1 MKGVAPRAKAGSG
14 GAAAGHRGSG
24 LASRDRILVAAAEV
38 ARERGVTGATVAAV
52 CTRSGLPV
60 SSLYW
65 HFTDKDALFAEVV
78 KTSFARW
85 LAESPGWT
93 DQSGDI
99 LEHVGDLL
107 RATEETLRRRPS
119 FMNIGMQVLLESGEE
134 TQQTRQAYLD
144 VRAQAQTMMTVW
156 LERALA
162 ELGDPQLTA
171 DVAVLFRALSDGLV
185 VAGEAFDDFD
195 ASETIDLFVPM
206 IQAVLR
212 QALATGGRP

>member
-1 MKGVAPRAKAGSG
+1 MGPVSAAKRSTN
-14 GAAAGHRGSG
+14 RKDPG

-38 ARERGVTGATVAAV
+38 ARERGVTGATVASV

-78 KTSFARW
+78 RTSFARW
-85 LAESPGWT
+85 LAESPGWGA
-93 DQSGDI
+93 QPGDV
-99 LEHVGDLL
+99 LDHVSALL
-107 RATEETLRRRPS
+107 RATEESLRRRPS
-119 FMNIGMQVLLESGEE
+119 FMNIGMQVILESSEE

-144 VRAQAQTMMTVW
+144 VRAQALVMMTVW
-156 LERALA
+156 LEQALSD
-162 ELGDPQLTA
+162 LGDPQLTA

-185 VAGEAFDDFD
+185 VAGEAFDELE
-195 ASETIDLFVPM
+195 AERIIDLFVPV

-212 QALATGGRP
+212 QAIDHGGRP